1 MRDDYQ
7 NWTLVHLVRRQ
18 AARLGAREFLSF
30 EDGTRLTFADLDAQS
45 DDLARRL
52 AGLGVGPGDRVMAL
66 LKNRPEFMPA
76 MLAVQKLGAVFVTI
90 NTELKGAFLEHQLR
104 NSAPKLIFCESL
116 LGDAFAN
123 IDADAASQ
131 THTVFVGDDAPA
143 APPAVL
149 AASETL
155 AWPDLLAATP
165 ASADVLVTPAP
176 GDVACIMYTSGTT
189 GPAKG
194 VLMPHAH
201 CYLSALTLTE
211 AVGLTEDDVYYVCMP
226 LFHANAL
233 LIQVLGTLVAGG
245 RAHVVE
251 RFSPRRWLDELRGCG
266 ATMTNALGVMTEFI
280 FQQPETPR
288 DRDHELRYL
297 CAVPIGAWGEAF
309 EARFGVKII
318 QLFGM
323 TECGMPLY
331 GRPSDPLIPG
341 CAGHLLDEFF
351 EMDIVDP
358 GTDAALGDNVVGEMV
373 VRPKVPG
380 AFMAGY
386 HEMPEKTVEAWRNL
400 WFHTG
405 DAGFRD
411 DLGRYHFVDRIKD
424 CIRRRGENI
433 SSFEVEQVLNAHP
446 AIAESAVVGVR
457 TADAGGE
464 EEVKACLV
472 PAPDAAVDEIA
483 LLDYCAERMPR
494 YAVPRFVEV
503 LDALPKTAT
512 GKLQKQHLRDAGITP
527 KTWDRA
533 AAGYELKR
541 R

>member
-1 MRDDYQ
+1 MRDDYP

-18 AARLGAREFLSF
+18 AARRGARAFLSF

-52 AGLGVGPGDRVMAL
+52 AGLGVGQGDRVVAL

-104 NSAPKLIFCESL
+104 NSAPKLILCESML
-116 LGDAFAN
+116 ADAFAG
-123 IDADAASQ
+123 IDAEAASQ
-131 THTVFVGDDAPA
+131 THAVFVGGDAPA
-143 APPAVL
+143 APPPVL
-149 AASETL
+149 TASTTLTWAALQTI
-155 AWPDLLAATP
+155 AP
-165 ASADVLVTPAP
+165 APADVLVTPAP

-211 AVGLTEDDVYYVCMP
+211 TVGLTEDDVYYVCMP

-233 LIQVLGTLVAGG
+233 LIQVLGTLIAGG

-280 FQQPETPR
+280 FQQPETPQ
-288 DRDHELRYL
+288 DRDHGLRYI
-297 CAVPIGAWGEAF
+297 CAVPIGAWGDAF
-309 EARFGVKII
+309 EVRFGVKII

-331 GRPSDPLIPG
+331 GRPEDPLIPG

-358 GTDAALGDNVVGEMV
+358 ETDAALGDNVVGEMV

-405 DAGFRD
+405 DAGLRD
-411 DLGRYHFVDRIKD
+411 ERGRYHFVDRIKD

-457 TADAGGE
+457 TDGAGGE

-472 PAPDAAVDEIA
+472 PADGADIDRTA

-494 YAVPRFVEV
+494 YAVPRYLEV

-512 GKLQKQHLRDAGITP
+512 GKLQKQDLRAAGVTADS
-527 KTWDRA
+527 WDRE
-533 AAGYELKR
+533 AAGYELAR